1 MREIPVLEAF
11 KIHPNIADHSTVNSD
26 IGRKINTEEDSPF
39 FIKRRI
45 RSSNPHARIKRKA
58 HPMISKIFN
67 KKMSQ
72 HGNKMNKKC
81 ANIINKSDTKE
92 GRVWNNI
99 YFWEGKTN
107 HATFSNYWYIE
118 DSWYPAPNK
127 FI

>member
-1 MREIPVLEAF
+1 MREIPLLEAF

-45 RSSNPHARIKRKA
+45 RSSNPHTRIKRKA

-72 HGNKMNKKC
+72 HENKMNKKC
-81 ANIINKSDTKE
+81 TNIINKSDTKE

-99 YFWEGKTN
+99 YF
-107 HATFSNYWYIE
+107 
-118 DSWYPAPNK
+118 
-127 FI
+127 